1 MFSVNIYFAFIIF
14 LLILTIFY
22 YFLRKKEYPSN
33 KYKYFLFFFQI
44 IMCSLFIANLELFIP
59 TQNLKSFEYLIISS
73 LSHLFLLGSVILFIS
88 SFFIAEQAIIELDKP
103 SRYKSRKGSIEMGKV
118 MKKKRKKHKFFLSLK
133 DLERHMFV
141 CGATGTGKSNFLQ
154 YFLMNLKKH
163 YNIPFLLVEFKGEYI
178 YLQDIIEDLL
188 VIRPGENFSMNIF
201 NPEGA
206 NPEIHAERIF
216 DILKSGQFLDEHAE
230 FSPQMQ
236 KVLVDILTIVC
247 RDPQIQSWKGFY
259 KQCEKYL
266 DDQKKII
273 PMVHQTLISIRNRIR
288 RFSIG
293 PLKAVFA
300 KRHKLKIKD
309 LFDKNILIDL
319 SSIIRLGGEKED
331 ALFFLNMILKY
342 LWDKNLTYGAY
353 NFQGIKHITIVEDA
367 QYFAPKDKS
376 SQTKITSY
384 LEDIALLQRGTGEC
398 LISIATRPN
407 ISAEILANCGVLITF
422 KNYMSKDFLS
432 KLLNLSE
439 EDEDYLSYLEEG
451 QCIAR
456 VNSIKKP
463 FLLWIPYI
471 ERHWLKRGDINRKN
485 KLILKKLKEQDNKIV
500 KTQDESKEKIEKS
513 ENLSQI
519 KQNIQKIDEKFKE
532 AAEMKYF
539 INNLLDEDANPKEK
553 FNPENYRMCPEC
565 NSIIE
570 KKDKN
575 CPFCGSFLS

>member
-1 MFSVNIYFAFIIF
+1 
-14 LLILTIFY
+14 ILKI
-22 YFLRKKEYPSN
+22 
-33 KYKYFLFFFQI
+33 KYFILIFMI
-44 IMCSLFIANLELFIP
+44 IMFSLFICNFEAFTSNQNLE
-59 TQNLKSFEYLIISS
+59 SFEYFTFSSISLLS
-73 LSHLFLLGSVILFIS
+73 LFGSVALYIS
-88 SFFIAEQAIIELDKP
+88 SFFISEKPIIELEKP
-103 SRYKSRKGSIEMGKV
+103 SRYKSRKGSIELGKV
-118 MKKKRKKHKFFLSLK
+118 MKKKRKIYKFFLSLK

-154 YFLMNLKKH
+154 YFLINLKKS
-163 YNIPFLLVEFKGEYI
+163 YDIPFLLVEFKGEYI
-178 YLQDIIEDLL
+178 FLQDIIEDLL
-188 VIRPGENFSMNIF
+188 VIRPGENFSINIF

-216 DILKSGQFLDEHAE
+216 DILKSGQFLDEHIE

-236 KVLVDILTIVC
+236 KVLVDILTKVC
-247 RDPQIQSWKGFY
+247 SNPQIQSWNGFY
-259 KQCEKYL
+259 NQCEIYL
-266 DDQKKII
+266 EDQKNAI
-273 PMVHQTLISIRNRIR
+273 PMVHQTLISIKNRIR

-300 KRHKLKIKD
+300 NRYKLKIKE
-309 LFDKNILIDL
+309 LFEKNILIDL

-367 QYFAPKDKS
+367 QYFAPKDIS

-407 ISAEILANCGVLITF
+407 VSEEILANCGVLVTF
-422 KNYMSKDFLS
+422 KNYMAKEFLS
-432 KLLNLSE
+432 KLLSLSE
-439 EDEDYLSYLEEG
+439 EQEEYLSYLEEG
-451 QCIAR
+451 QCIVR

-463 FLLWIPYI
+463 FVLGIPYI
-471 ERHWLKRGDINRKN
+471 ERHWLKRGDVNRKN
-485 KLILKKLKEQDNKIV
+485 RSILKKFKEKYKE
-500 KTQDESKEKIEKS
+500 KTEKQNSDENIEESKKS
-513 ENLSQI
+513 SQ
-519 KQNIQKIDEKFKE
+519 KSHNIQEIDEKFK
-532 AAEMKYF
+532 ALAEMKYF
-539 INNLLDEDANPKEK
+539 VDNLDIKDVVSMDP
-553 FNPENYRMCPEC
+553 FNPENYVKCDEC

-575 CPFCGSFLS
+575 CPFCGVRLNR

>member
-1 MFSVNIYFAFIIF
+1 MIFIRIYFILNIGLFF
-14 LLILTIFY
+14 LTIFY
-22 YFLRKKEYPSN
+22 YFSKKKEYSLSTL
-33 KYKYFLFFFQI
+33 KYVLLVVLIIMIFFFI
-44 IMCSLFIANLELFIP
+44 INLKMFTS
-59 TQNLKSFEYLIISS
+59 TQNLESLDNLINSS
-73 LSHLFLLGSVILFIS
+73 LSQLTLFIS
-88 SFFIAEQAIIELDKP
+88 ITLYICSFFITDRTITELEKP
-103 SRYKSRKGSIEMGKV
+103 SRYKSRKGSIEMGKIID
-118 MKKKRKKHKFFLSLK
+118 KKRTRYKFFLSLK

-141 CGATGTGKSNFLQ
+141 CGATGTGKTNFLQ
-154 YFLMNLKKH
+154 YFLMNLKKQ

-178 YLQDIIEDLL
+178 FLQDIIKDLL
-188 VIRPGENFSMNIF
+188 VIRPGENFAMNIF

-247 RDPQIQSWKGFY
+247 SNPQIQSWNGFY
-259 KQCEKYL
+259 KQCEAYL
-266 DDQKKII
+266 EEQRKII
-273 PMVHQTLISIRNRIR
+273 PMVHQTIISIKNRIR

-293 PLKAVFA
+293 PLKAVFVS
-300 KRHKLKIKD
+300 RYKLKIKD

-342 LWDKNLTYGAY
+342 LWDKNLAYGAY

-367 QYFAPKDKS
+367 QYFAPMEKI

-384 LEDIALLQRGTGEC
+384 LEDIILLQRGTGEC

-407 ISAEILANCGVLITF
+407 VSAEILANSGVLITF
-422 KNYMSKDFLS
+422 KNYMAKDFLS

-439 EDEDYLSYLEEG
+439 QEADYLSYLEEG
-451 QCIAR
+451 QCIVR

-463 FLLWIPYI
+463 FLLGIPYV
-471 ERHWLKRGDINRKN
+471 ERHWIKRGDINRKN
-485 KLILKKLKEQDNKIV
+485 KLILKKIKEQE
-500 KTQDESKEKIEKS
+500 QEKIEKQQVS
-513 ENLSQI
+513 DEKLDKAKRTSQ
-519 KQNIQKIDEKFKE
+519 KSPDVRKIDDKFKM

-539 INNLLDEDANPKEK
+539 IDNLDNKEGNCK
-553 FNPENYRMCPEC
+553 EVFNLENYVKCDEC

-570 KKDKN
+570 KKYKN
-575 CPFCGSFLS
+575 CPYCGVKM